1 MRSFAL
7 SELSE
12 PLAARMLG
20 VDAHFDAVSTDSR
33 SIQPGE
39 LYVALSGENFDGHCF
54 VARVSELGACA
65 ALVSRPGPFPIP
77 VLQVDD
83 TRRALGQLG
92 ALNRLHFTGEL
103 VAITGSCGKTTVKNM
118 LSAILQNCGE
128 TLATAGNFN
137 NEIGLPLTLLRL
149 QPQHRYAVL
158 EMGASRAGDIS
169 YLCELAQP
177 TVTVVLNALPA
188 HLQGFGSVD
197 DVARAKGEILSA
209 LDGRGTAVF
218 NADSEYAPLWRKLAG
233 EAACLEFGF
242 GDQAAIRAVDIETTA
257 VNGSCFT
264 LRSPA
269 GELAIRLSLS
279 GRHNIANALAAAA
292 AALAVGASLE
302 QVRAGLADLVAEPG
316 RLDRFITATG
326 ATVLDDSYNANP
338 GSTKVAIDVLAG
350 NPGRR
355 WLVLGAMSELGEGS
369 ASLHAEVGRY
379 ARAQGIDLLWGTGGN
394 DAGEA
399 VSAFGES
406 GRYFDSR
413 DELAAAMTSCIGA
426 GDVVL
431 VKGSRSAGMESVVA
445 ALRGDDGGGS

>member
-1 MRSFAL
+1 MRSWAL
-7 SELSE
+7 SELTQ

-20 VDAHFDAVSTDSR
+20 MDAQFEAVSTDSR
-33 SIQPGE
+33 IIQAGE
-39 LYVALSGENFDGHCF
+39 LYVALSGENFDGHRF
-54 VARVSELGACA
+54 VAQVSELGACA
-65 ALVSRPGPFPIP
+65 AVVSRPGPFPLP
-77 VLQVDD
+77 ALQVDD

-92 ALNRLHFTGEL
+92 ALNRRHFSGEV
-103 VAITGSCGKTTVKNM
+103 VAITGSNGKTTVKNM
-118 LSAILQNCGE
+118 LSAILQNRGE

-177 TVTVVLNALPA
+177 TLSLVLNALPA
-188 HLQGFGSVD
+188 HLQGFGDVEG
-197 DVARAKGEILSA
+197 VARAKGEILSA
-209 LDGRGTAVF
+209 LGGRGTAIF
-218 NADSEYAPLWRKLAG
+218 NADSEYAPLWRELAG
-233 EAACLEFGF
+233 EATCLEFGF
-242 GDQAAIRAVDIETTA
+242 GDRAAISAVDITTTA
-257 VNGSCFT
+257 VDGSCFT
-264 LRSPA
+264 LRTPA
-269 GELAIRLSLS
+269 GELAIRLPLS
-279 GRHNIANALAAAA
+279 GRHNIANALAATA
-292 AALAVGASLE
+292 AALSVGASLE
-302 QVRAGLADLVAEPG
+302 QVRAGLAGLVAEPG
-316 RLDRFITATG
+316 RLIKCMTATG
-326 ATVLDDSYNANP
+326 ATLLDDSYNANP
-338 GSTKVAIDVLAG
+338 GSMKVAIDVLAAI
-350 NPGRR
+350 PGRR
-355 WLVLGAMSELGEGS
+355 WLVLGTMSELGAGS

-413 DELAAAMTSCIGA
+413 DELAAAMTSCLGA